1 MLVHVQHLGFPNILS
16 NAGKICRHVIIQ
28 HFSADFFFWKKIKSN
43 PAKSDTWSTEK
54 KYFSKINEI
63 FSCILNGIGLG
74 VINLTILHHPTML
87 SLGCYSK
94 STERSTW
101 MCHLFLLQGKHPHY
115 PQSNSVVTQ
124 VCYNPTK
131 LGNLPVHAENRV
143 ISKPKSL
150 SCGWELGGASD
161 LQRFWLLTPLD
172 KDLLLSN

>member
-1 MLVHVQHLGFPNILS
+1 MLAHVQHLGFANILS
-16 NAGKICRHVIIQ
+16 NAGEICKCDHPALLNS
-28 HFSADFFFWKKIKSN
+28 FGFFLKKIKSN
-43 PAKSDTWSTEK
+43 LAKSDSWSTER
-54 KYFSKINEI
+54 KYFGKINKS
-63 FSCILNGIGLG
+63 FSCVLTGIGL
-74 VINLTILHHPTML
+74 VVTNLLGLHHPTML
-87 SLGCYSK
+87 MHLGMLFQEHREK
-94 STERSTW
+94 
-101 MCHLFLLQGKHPHY
+101 HLDVAHVLLQGKRPHH

-161 LQRFWLLTPLD
+161 LCWLLTTLD